1 MNELHH
7 VKEMGF
13 VMDSAELPG
22 GVVLFLTTPEADF
35 LRGRWVSANW
45 KVDELVELQ
54 ETIVKEHLLV
64 SGILGKLGKD

>member
-1 MNELHH
+1 
-7 VKEMGF
+7 MGF
-13 VMDSAELPG
+13 VMDSAELSG

-54 ETIVKEHLLV
+54 ETIVKEHLSV